1 MFMQTLMQNLTN
13 QKIWYVDYKIQES
26 NDQLKFL
33 FFTLKILQKMLVDY
47 YKIILMNCIYK
58 TNKYKMLLLII
69 IKVIVLNIIFYVA
82 FCFMKDE
89 NYNDYIWVMQTLK
102 WLYNHLDLSYSETVL
117 FNNDKMLTSALH
129 HVFSDSE
136 YHVNHALCMW
146 HMNNNI
152 IINCKKFFSIN
163 KLYDEFMKK
172 WKTFCM
178 MKIFALLNEDYNVFY
193 HIYLDVDVMS
203 LHRANHMSVF

>member
-1 MFMQTLMQNLTN
+1 
-13 QKIWYVDYKIQES
+13 
-26 NDQLKFL
+26 
-33 FFTLKILQKMLVDY
+33 MLVDY

-129 HVFSDSE
+129 HIFSDSE

-203 LHRANHMSVF
+203 LHRANYMSVF